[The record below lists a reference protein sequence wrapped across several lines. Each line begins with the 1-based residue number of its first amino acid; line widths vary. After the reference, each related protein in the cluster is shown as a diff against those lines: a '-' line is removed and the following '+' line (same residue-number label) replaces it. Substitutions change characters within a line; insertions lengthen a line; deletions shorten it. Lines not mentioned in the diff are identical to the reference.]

1 MPAVQHFTMLHN
13 FLSQLEVR
21 ADFLGTRL
29 AADGPT
35 PAEIADI
42 KAAIQ
47 AIQADSADGTATS
60 EDLIWSRAYQVERRL
75 ALLEPED
82 TLVAEIRRRLDEA
95 VEEKVKSAPRLQSYF
110 EATLPLV
117 ADTAQHP
124 PGLKPG
130 GAVRLRALLLAVL
143 EEIHWT
149 LQRKFH
155 ARPIQ
160 KRASRLVAG
169 VGIVGCILFLL
180 PYVVIYLTPR
190 PAPPGEMSFSGWAWL
205 PLYTAA
211 TTGFFG
217 AMFSRLLTLQAK
229 RGAMTLGELNDARD
243 LTSILLRGAV
253 GTTGAVIVYF
263 FLLSGVIGGALIPKF
278 AEMSFDQFSHPSPG
292 REGITPLRLV
302 LPNAQLALLVV
313 WTFLSGFSE
322 RLVPSVLKSSE
333 ATIREPPKPAG

>member
-1 MPAVQHFTMLHN
+1 MAVVPPNTMLHN
-13 FLSQLEVR
+13 FLSQLDVR
-21 ADFLGTRL
+21 ADFLATRL
-29 AADGPT
+29 GSEGVPADF
-35 PAEIADI
+35 ADT

-47 AIQADSADGTATS
+47 AIRSESTNGTSEA
-60 EDLIWSRAYQVERRL
+60 EDLIWSRAYEVERRL
-75 ALLEPED
+75 ALLEPDD

-95 VEEKVKSAPRLQSYF
+95 VEEKVNSAPRLRSYF

-117 ADTAQHP
+117 ADTAQTP

-130 GAVRLRALLLAVL
+130 GATRLRAILLAVL

-160 KRASRLVAG
+160 KKASQLVAM
-169 VGIVGCILFLL
+169 VGIIGCLLFLL
-180 PYVVIYLTPR
+180 PYVIIYITP
-190 PAPPGEMSFSGWAWL
+190 PPEPPGRFSFSNWTWL

-217 AMFSRLLTLQAK
+217 AMFSRLLTLQTK
-229 RGAMTLGELNDARD
+229 RAEMTLGELNDARD

-253 GTTGAVIVYF
+253 GTTGAVIVFF
-263 FLLSGVIGGALIPKF
+263 FLLSGVVGGALIPKF
-278 AEMSFDQFSHPSPG
+278 AEISFDQFSHPEPNP
-292 REGITPLRLV
+292 RQITPLQLV

-322 RLVPSVLKSSE
+322 RLVPSVLKSSD
-333 ATIREPPKPAG
+333 ATISERPKQAA